1 MIVWGYG
8 GDVLNLGTLE
18 TRSCPT
24 CEKDRPFNVFL
35 QYRYWGL
42 YWVFNVVTQKKYSLL
57 CQVCQRGWEL
67 DKGKMPDAL
76 MKAPIPFMR
85 QFGLLLLIAIVAGLG
100 VLGALN

>member
-42 YWVFNVVTQKKYSLL
+42 YWVFNCVVQKKYTLL
-57 CQVCQRGWEL
+57 CQACQRGWEL
-67 DKGKMPDAL
+67 DKSKIQGAL
-76 MKAPIPFMR
+76 KKVPIPFMR

-100 VLGALN
+100 ILGALS